1 MSVNQIQDNTAAH
14 NIVNN
19 PITTSP
25 NMLPPTTHQAAAHE
39 MPANPSLPKQEELF
53 SPIVADNIPSQM
65 ETNYSKLKGSKKLKK
80 NVKVYNRVM
89 DHNIA
94 VPNSNLPQKK
104 SCNYFHTD
112 YNKYLGAA
120 KKLKLQYPDTF
131 NNQQPNSSPSVN
143 NLITVSAMKQSSES
157 VQNDLTPFTSCS
169 GTGLLQQN
177 SVSPT
182 KTLQEK
188 LAERQKANQLNENN
202 LTSKLCKDGNSED
215 VIVLD

>member
-1 MSVNQIQDNTAAH
+1 MSINQTQDNTTAS

-19 PITTSP
+19 PITTLP
-25 NMLPPTTHQAAAHE
+25 NILPLTTHQATIHE
-39 MPANPSLPKQEELF
+39 SPANPSLPKQEELF
-53 SPIVADNIPSQM
+53 LPKATDNISNQIEP
-65 ETNYSKLKGSKKLKK
+65 NNSKFKGSKKLKK

-94 VPNSNLPQKK
+94 LSNSNLPQKK
-104 SCNYFHTD
+104 SCNYFQND

-131 NNQQPNSSPSVN
+131 NNQQSNPSLPVN
-143 NLITVSAMKQSSES
+143 NLISVTAMKQGSES
-157 VQNDLTPFTSCS
+157 VQNDLTTFTSCS
-169 GTGLLQQN
+169 GIGLLQQN

-188 LAERQKANQLNENN
+188 LAERQKANQLIENN
-202 LTSKLCKDGNSED
+202 LTNKLSKNGNTED
-215 VIVLD
+215 IIVLD